1 MSPEQVVRFS
11 SRARGT
17 DWPSYEGTAVRGGRK
32 MEERGART
40 GEDGSGETPV
50 FTLFAKAGAG
60 LAFGS
65 P

>member
-1 MSPEQVVRFS
+1 
-11 SRARGT
+11 
-17 DWPSYEGTAVRGGRK
+17 